1 MTATAQSTL
10 RPIDPERVR
19 PDFPILTRQVHGRPL
34 VYLDSAATAQ
44 KPQAV
49 LDAMDDYYRLHN
61 ANVHRGVHTL
71 AEEATALF
79 EASRGRVARFVGAS
93 ERATVF
99 TKNATE
105 AINLVAYAWGLRTL
119 REGDEILVTEMEH
132 HANLV
137 PWQLIARLTGAR
149 LRAIRVGDD
158 FRLDLSSLDEV
169 LTERTRMVAVS
180 AMSNVLGT
188 VNPVA
193 EIAERAHAAG
203 ALVLADGSQA
213 VPHVG
218 VTLGGLGVDFLVFTG
233 HKLLG
238 PMGVGVLAA
247 REELL
252 DGMEPFLGGGEMI
265 RDVELERS
273 TWNDIPWRFE
283 AGTPNVAEAIGL
295 AAAVDY
301 LDGLGIQA
309 VAAAERNLAAYAL
322 GQLAQVDGLTIF
334 GPAGVEQRGGQ
345 ISFVLDGV
353 HPHDVSQVLD
363 AEGIAVR
370 AGHHCAKPLMRRFGV
385 QATTRASLYLY
396 NTTGEVD
403 ALVAALAKARSFFG

>member
-105 AINLVAYAWGLRTL
+105 AINLVAYAWGLRNL

-309 VAAAERNLAAYAL
+309 VAAAERRLAAYAL
-322 GQLAQVDGLTIF
+322 GRLAEVDGLTLF

-403 ALVAALAKARSFFG
+403 ALVAALAKARSFFR